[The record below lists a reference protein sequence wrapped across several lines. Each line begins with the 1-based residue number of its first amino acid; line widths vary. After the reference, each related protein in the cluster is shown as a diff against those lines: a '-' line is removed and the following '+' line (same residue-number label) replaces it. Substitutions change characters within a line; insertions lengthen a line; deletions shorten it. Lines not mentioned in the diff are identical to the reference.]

1 MTISAALAP
10 PLRQPLSPSI
20 NSSVRRLA
28 RTPGSKTVDISTPT
42 LSRAFGPKPTP
53 LPTDAISITAGGQY
67 QLKVSGV
74 WQPLTA
80 VSGTWGTATAVRVA
94 RTSSDFYA
102 TPETAVL
109 TIGLVDYTFTV
120 TTIADPA
127 TFGWIDKQYFS
138 DGAYFEN

>member
-1 MTISAALAP
+1 MD
-10 PLRQPLSPSI
+10 LSLSG
-20 NSSVRRLA
+20 VGQRLMI
-28 RTPGSKTVDISTPT
+28 RHDPGSKTVDISTPT

>member
-1 MTISAALAP
+1 MFSTSYG
-10 PLRQPLSPSI
+10 PLRGRTTSI
-20 NSSVRRLA
+20 GGSAFRLPG
-28 RTPGSKTVDISTPT
+28 TPGSKTVDISTPI
-42 LSRAFGPKPTP
+42 LSRTFSPKPTP

-67 QLKVSGV
+67 QLKVSGI
-74 WQPLTA
+74 WQPLTS
-80 VSGTWGTATAVRVA
+80 VSGTWGTATAARVA
-94 RTSSDFYA
+94 RTSSDVYA

-127 TFGWIDKQYFS
+127 TLGWIDKQYFS

>member
-1 MTISAALAP
+1 MFSTSYR
-10 PLRQPLSPSI
+10 PLRGRTASI
-20 NSSVRRLA
+20 GGSAFRLPG
-28 RTPGSKTVDISTPT
+28 TPGTKIGELSSLT
-42 LSRAFGPKPTP
+42 LSRAFKPKPTP

>member
-1 MTISAALAP
+1 MFSTSYR
-10 PLRQPLSPSI
+10 PLRGRTTSI
-20 NSSVRRLA
+20 GGSAFRLPG
-28 RTPGSKTVDISTPT
+28 TPGSKTVDISTPI
-42 LSRAFGPKPTP
+42 LSRTFSPKPTP

-67 QLKVSGV
+67 QLKVSGI
-74 WQPLTA
+74 WQPLTS
-80 VSGTWGTATAVRVA
+80 VSGTWGTATAARVA
-94 RTSSDFYA
+94 RTSSDVYA

>member
-1 MTISAALAP
+1 MFSTSYR
-10 PLRQPLSPSI
+10 PLRGRTTSI
-20 NSSVRRLA
+20 GGSAFRLPG
-28 RTPGSKTVDISTPT
+28 TPGSKTVDISTPI
-42 LSRAFGPKPTP
+42 LSRTFSPKPTP